1 MCCLTYF
8 TCTVLMVWSLQC
20 PPLCSTLQGWT
31 LWVGIVEVNCYAEA
45 SDELIL
51 MSIYV
56 RSRINQSIATDCRTF
71 RPCWPLSTA
80 YKTYICTYV
89 RTYVYANQDQFANCY
104 GLSLKVR
111 IASSQVEGGNLEK
124 APPFQLVSATHSE
137 ALLVTMDTGVLYQWS
152 SDSDTARPYPLTEQ
166 LKLAH
171 GGIQLLKS
179 SDIRTTLVLDT
190 GEIATFYDPLLRG
203 TIRTCTLSCV
213 LLTLL
218 SLSSTILHSIPTTYP
233 LVPTLPS
240 YHSLPHS
247 PPTLAMPPTAPH
259 LSRHSTAH
267 HSLLHFLCTLPP
279 TTSHPPDPCRPPPL
293 PTHLSPAAHH
303 HSPPTLPLPPTTT
316 PHPPDPSPPFLP
328 YPTAHPSPS
337 TNPDSS
343 SPQPPQLIAELTHS
357 AQLFPGLKPPQDRIE
372 SLAVGD
378 FLSIATTISGKSY
391 WW

>member
-1 MCCLTYF
+1 M
-8 TCTVLMVWSLQC
+8 
-20 PPLCSTLQGWT
+20 
-31 LWVGIVEVNCYAEA
+31 
-45 SDELIL
+45 
-51 MSIYV
+51 
-56 RSRINQSIATDCRTF
+56 
-71 RPCWPLSTA
+71 
-80 YKTYICTYV
+80 
-89 RTYVYANQDQFANCY
+89 
-104 GLSLKVR
+104 
-111 IASSQVEGGNLEK
+111 EK

-203 TIRTCTLSCV
+203 TIRTCTLACA
-213 LLTLL
+213 LPTLL

-267 HSLLHFLCTLPP
+267 HSLLHFCV
-279 TTSHPPDPCRPPPL
+279 PCHPPL
-293 PTHLSPAAHH
+293 PTHLTPAAHH
-303 HSPPTLPLPPTTT
+303 HTPPTLPLPPTTT
-316 PHPPDPSPPFLP
+316 PHPPDPCRPAPPPFIP

-357 AQLFPGLKPPQDRIE
+357 AQLFAGLKPPQDRIE